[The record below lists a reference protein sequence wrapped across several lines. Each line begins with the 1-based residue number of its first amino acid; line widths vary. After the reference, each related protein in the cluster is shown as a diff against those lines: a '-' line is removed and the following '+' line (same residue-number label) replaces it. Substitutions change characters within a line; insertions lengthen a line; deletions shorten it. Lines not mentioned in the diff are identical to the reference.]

1 MKSTTPPNFYVA
13 DVGSGSFRAG
23 YSSEGGICIGIG
35 NYPGAQASTPSL
47 VSLAPSRLIYE
58 PQEEGPAKPVGFG
71 YAEPRQNQEVVEN
84 VKLAILADRKAY
96 EYAYSLLD
104 SASKRLRLESVE
116 QITEDFLRLLV
127 THVISEGG
135 GQPTKGWVFSVPQ
148 CYSVTDVQRYRS
160 LIQRAGAIGP
170 IHIYGESDSV
180 MNASMEWI
188 KRFTCAEQQ
197 AAFKQDRNLSVAAAV
212 CDFGD
217 GTTVRIT
224 NLKGRLN

>member
-1 MKSTTPPNFYVA
+1 MKSTVPPKFYLA

-23 YSSEGGICIGIG
+23 YSSDGGICMGIG

-58 PQEEGPAKPVGFG
+58 PQEEGPAKPVAFG
-71 YAEPRQNQEVVEN
+71 YVEPRQHQVVVEN

-104 SASKRLRLESVE
+104 SASKQLRLKSVE
-116 QITEDFLRLLV
+116 QIPEDFLRLLV
-127 THVISEGG
+127 AHVIGEGG
-135 GQPTKGWVFSVPQ
+135 GQPTEGWVFSVPQ

-160 LIQRAGAIGP
+160 LIQRAGAVGP

-180 MNASMEWI
+180 MNTSMEWI
-188 KRFTCAEQQ
+188 KNFTRAEQQ
-197 AAFKQDRNLSVAAAV
+197 AAFKQGRNFSIAAAV

-224 NLKGRLN
+224 NLKR